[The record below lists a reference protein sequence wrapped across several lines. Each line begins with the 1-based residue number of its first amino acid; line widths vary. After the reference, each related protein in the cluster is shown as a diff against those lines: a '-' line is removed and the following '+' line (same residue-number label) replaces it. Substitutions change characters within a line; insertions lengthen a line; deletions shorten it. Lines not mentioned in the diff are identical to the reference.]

1 MSVKSPNPVD
11 TFVGARVRLQRQV
24 LGMSQGTLAGALNI
38 TFQQVQ
44 KYEKGTNRIGASRL
58 QEIARVLGVPVSFF
72 FRDGDDLPASTI
84 GIEVRNAESNTVM
97 QYLANADG
105 LKLNQAFVRIKDP
118 ALRKS
123 IIIFIES
130 LSLPE
135 IVVSAE
141 AAGRSRI
148 HSLHAAQIL

>member
-1 MSVKSPNPVD
+1 MSVKSPNPID

-24 LGMSQGTLAGALNI
+24 LGMSQSTLAGALNI

-84 GIEVRNAESNTVM
+84 GIELRNAESNTVM

-118 ALRKS
+118 TVRQS
-123 IIIFIES
+123 IITFIES
-130 LSLPE
+130 LSRTELMITADP
-135 IVVSAE
+135 
-141 AAGRSRI
+141 AGQSRI
-148 HSLHAAQIL
+148 LSLHGTRIS

>member
-1 MSVKSPNPVD
+1 MSVKSPNPIDV
-11 TFVGARVRLQRQV
+11 FVGARVRLQRQV

-58 QEIARVLGVPVSFF
+58 QEIARILGVPVSFF

-84 GIEVRNAESNTVM
+84 GIEAPNAEANNVM
-97 QYLANADG
+97 QFLASADG

-118 ALRKS
+118 AIRKS
-123 IIIFIES
+123 IITFIES
-130 LSLPE
+130 LSG
-135 IVVSAE
+135 INVMGVADVV
-141 AAGRSRI
+141 GRSRMS
-148 HSLHAAQIL
+148 SLHLN

>member
-1 MSVKSPNPVD
+1 MSVKSPNPIDV
-11 TFVGARVRLQRQV
+11 FVGARVRLQRQV

-84 GIEVRNAESNTVM
+84 GIETPNAEANNVM
-97 QYLANADG
+97 QFLASADG

-118 ALRKS
+118 AIRKS
-123 IIIFIES
+123 IITFIE
-130 LSLPE
+130 
-135 IVVSAE
+135 
-141 AAGRSRI
+141 
-148 HSLHAAQIL
+148 

>member
-1 MSVKSPNPVD
+1 MSVKSPNPID
-11 TFVGARVRLQRQV
+11 IFVGARVRLQRQV

-72 FRDGDDLPASTI
+72 FRDGDDLPASTV
-84 GIEVRNAESNTVM
+84 GIEVSTAEGNSVM
-97 QYLANADG
+97 QYIATADG

-118 ALRKS
+118 SIRKS
-123 IIIFIES
+123 IITFVES
-130 LSLPE
+130 LSD
-135 IVVSAE
+135 VKVMTVSDVISE
-141 AAGRSRI
+141 SHMRPLRTN
-148 HSLHAAQIL
+148 

>member
-1 MSVKSPNPVD
+1 MSVKSPNPID
-11 TFVGARVRLQRQV
+11 IFVGARVRLQRQV

-58 QEIARVLGVPVSFF
+58 QEIARILGVPVSFF

-84 GIEVRNAESNTVM
+84 GIDVPNAEANNVM
-97 QYLANADG
+97 QFLASADG

-118 ALRKS
+118 AIRKS
-123 IIIFIES
+123 IITFIES
-130 LSLPE
+130 LSG
-135 IVVSAE
+135 VNVAMM
-141 AAGRSRI
+141 AGTLGKSRVR
-148 HSLHAAQIL
+148 SLHLN

>member
-1 MSVKSPNPVD
+1 MSVKSPNPIDV
-11 TFVGARVRLQRQV
+11 FVGARVRLQRQV

-58 QEIARVLGVPVSFF
+58 QEIARILGVPVSFF

-84 GIEVRNAESNTVM
+84 GIDAPNAEANNVM
-97 QYLANADG
+97 QFLASADG

-118 ALRKS
+118 AIRKS
-123 IIIFIES
+123 IITFIES
-130 LSLPE
+130 LSGVNMMGMAD
-135 IVVSAE
+135 VV
-141 AAGRSRI
+141 GRPRAS
-148 HSLHAAQIL
+148 SLHLN

>member
-1 MSVKSPNPVD
+1 MSVKSPNPID
-11 TFVGARVRLQRQV
+11 IFVGARVRLQRQV

-72 FRDGDDLPASTI
+72 FRDGDDLPTSMVGLDVATKE
-84 GIEVRNAESNTVM
+84 GNNVM
-97 QYLANADG
+97 QYIATADG

-118 ALRKS
+118 SIRQS
-123 IIIFIES
+123 IITFIES
-130 LSLPE
+130 LSDVK
-135 IVVSAE
+135 IVSASDVIGE
-141 AAGRSRI
+141 SRMRSLRMN
-148 HSLHAAQIL
+148 

>member
-1 MSVKSPNPVD
+1 MSVKSPNPID
-11 TFVGARVRLQRQV
+11 IFVGARVRLQRQV

-58 QEIARVLGVPVSFF
+58 QEIARILGVPVSFF

-84 GIEVRNAESNTVM
+84 GIEAPNAEANSVM
-97 QYLANADG
+97 QFLASADG

-118 ALRKS
+118 AIRRS
-123 IIIFIES
+123 IITFIES
-130 LSLPE
+130 LSGANMLGAAD
-135 IVVSAE
+135 VV
-141 AAGRSRI
+141 GRSRVS
-148 HSLHAAQIL
+148 SLHLN